1 MLARSQLNSIGSKLS
16 EAPMNN
22 EISHEGVIAIANE
35 ERNYNEL
42 KESIRMMK
50 GQGSDIEENKKIGIH

>member
-16 EAPMNN
+16 EAPINY
-22 EISHEGVIAIANE
+22 EISHEGVMSIVNE

-42 KESIRMMK
+42 K
-50 GQGSDIEENKKIGIH
+50 